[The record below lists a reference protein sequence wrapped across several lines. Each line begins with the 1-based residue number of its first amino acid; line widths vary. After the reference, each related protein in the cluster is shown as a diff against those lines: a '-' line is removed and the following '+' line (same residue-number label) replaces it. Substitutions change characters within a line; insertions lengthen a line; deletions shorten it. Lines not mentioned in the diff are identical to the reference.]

1 VTTRDRNVLLVVG
14 ALAAL
19 AAFWFLALAPKRE
32 DAQTVKDQIATARKK
47 LDAAQTAA
55 ANAEA
60 AQRRY
65 TDDYAT
71 VARLGKAVPV
81 QDEVPSLVYQ
91 LQSTASSNKID
102 FRSIQLEAQTAATTA
117 TPATQAANAVAAANG
132 TTPNAT
138 NESTGTASATNAAAA
153 VLPPGAAVGPAG
165 FPTMPFSFSF
175 DGGFF
180 DMQHFLHSI
189 AGFTTTKGKQI
200 AVRGRLLTVD
210 GFALTASREGFPK
223 VKASVRATAYLLP
236 SDQGLTGGAT
246 PTSPGGAGGTTASST
261 STAPTTSAVIA
272 GGTR

>member
-1 VTTRDRNVLLVVG
+1 VTTRDRNVLFVVA

-19 AAFWFLALAPKRE
+19 AGFWFLALAPKRE
-32 DAQTVKDQIATARKK
+32 DAKGVADKIVTARKT
-47 LDAAQTAA
+47 LDEANAAA

-65 TDDYAT
+65 TEDYAT

-81 QDEVPSLVYQ
+81 QDEVPSLVFQ

-102 FRSIQLEAQTAATTA
+102 FRSIKLEAQPVTATA
-117 TPATQAANAVAAANG
+117 TPATQAANAVSAANG
-132 TTPNAT
+132 NNPTAT
-138 NESTGTASATNAAAA
+138 NGSTGTATATNAAAA

-180 DMQHFLHSI
+180 DMQHFLRSI

-200 AVRGRLLTVD
+200 NVRGRLLTVD
-210 GFALTASREGFPK
+210 GFALTVSREGFPN

-236 SDQGLTGGAT
+236 SDQTLANGAS
-246 PTSPGGAGGTTASST
+246 PTSPGPAGGATAST

-272 GGTR
+272 GGN

>member
-1 VTTRDRNVLLVVG
+1 VTTRDRNVLLVVA

-19 AAFWFLALAPKRE
+19 AGFWFLALAPKRK
-32 DAQTVKDQIATARKK
+32 DADSVSGQIVTARKT
-47 LDAAQTAA
+47 LDEANAAA

-65 TDDYAT
+65 TEDYAT

-102 FRSIQLEAQTAATTA
+102 FRSIKLEAQSIASTA
-117 TPATQAANAVAAANG
+117 TPATQAANAVSAANG
-132 TTPNAT
+132 NNPTAT
-138 NESTGTASATNAAAA
+138 NSSTGTASATNAAAA

-180 DMQHFLHSI
+180 DMQHFLRSI
-189 AGFTTTKGKQI
+189 AGFTTTKGKEI
-200 AVRGRLLTVD
+200 NVRGRLLTVD

-236 SDQGLTGGAT
+236 SDQGLTNGAS
-246 PTSPGGAGGTTASST
+246 PTSPGAGGATAST
-261 STAPTTSAVIA
+261 STTPTTSAVIA
-272 GGTR
+272 GGN